1 MISQVPALEQPG
13 LGDFFP
19 PAFAFEGTIFE
30 MNRLVLVRLIATAAL
45 VIIYA
50 VGASR
55 ARLVPSKGQS
65 ILEGAIVFIR
75 DKVAIETLGEK
86 NGRRYAPIL
95 TVIFLGVFF
104 MNITG
109 VIPGLNIAASSV
121 VAVPLVFAVLSYI
134 VFIAAGIKQLGAG
147 TFFKNQLFPPGV
159 PWPLYVLLTPIELL
173 STFIIRP
180 ATLTI
185 RLLAN
190 MLAGHLMLA
199 LTFFGTHFLFFHAA
213 GALKG
218 VGILTFA
225 GSLAITAFEIF
236 VSGLQ
241 AFIFAILTAVY
252 IKTSIETH

>member
-199 LTFFGTHFLFFHAA
+199 LTFFGTHLLFFHTA

-218 VGILTFA
+218 IGVLTFA

>member
-19 PAFAFEGTIFE
+19 PAFAFEGFTTGWSSA
-30 MNRLVLVRLIATAAL
+30 LIATL
-45 VIIYA
+45 H
-50 VGASR
+50 GNHLCSRRSR

-159 PWPLYVLLTPIELL
+159 P
-173 STFIIRP
+173 
-180 ATLTI
+180 
-185 RLLAN
+185 
-190 MLAGHLMLA
+190 
-199 LTFFGTHFLFFHAA
+199 
-213 GALKG
+213 
-218 VGILTFA
+218 
-225 GSLAITAFEIF
+225 
-236 VSGLQ
+236 
-241 AFIFAILTAVY
+241 
-252 IKTSIETH
+252 